1 VLRTP
6 LRVASS
12 TPYRTAYQ
20 AHIAEGYLT
29 RWRLQVAA
37 RMLADGS
44 AKVAAV
50 AREVGYESEAA
61 FSRAFERFS
70 GVPPKDWRRKG
81 LEAQPAAPE

>member
-1 VLRTP
+1 
-6 LRVASS
+6 
-12 TPYRTAYQ
+12 
-20 AHIAEGYLT
+20 
-29 RWRLQVAA
+29 
-37 RMLADGS
+37 MLADGS